1 MVQRASNRPGST
13 SSRTVIAAAKWC
25 IIVCAVLVA
34 CVHLAYFGGF
44 TIRPGALRQLQ
55 QVDAA
60 PQGSALTRYELSTS
74 SGSASGSAS
83 TSRSS
88 SGANWATLI
97 AMASLHEEAGSEVVP
112 PAKGQLL
119 CMDADPNCGAM

>member
-13 SSRTVIAAAKWC
+13 SARTIIAAAKWC

-34 CVHLAYFGGF
+34 CAHLAYFGGF

-60 PQGSALTRYELSTS
+60 PQSSSLTRYELSTS
-74 SGSASGSAS
+74 SSGSASGSAY
-83 TSRSS
+83 TSE
-88 SGANWATLI
+88 ANWATLI
-97 AMASLHEEAGSEVVP
+97 AKASLHEEAGLQVVP

-119 CMDADPNCGAM
+119 CMDADTNCGAM